1 LEVCVKRFRILVVS
15 VILALFTVLPIGPA
29 RASHNCG
36 LERLSPEVD
45 TICDNYHNPK
55 PLISYL
61 FCLVSPSC

>member
-1 LEVCVKRFRILVVS
+1 VYVKRFRILIVS
-15 VILALFTVLPIGPA
+15 SVLALFTVLPGGSA
-29 RASHNCG
+29 QAAHNCS
-36 LERLSPEVD
+36 LERVSPEAD